1 MNTTYDAEMMI
12 WITDLKGVR
21 LPFRAAALVYK
32 FLVRAICETNLQWT
46 SLCPL
51 YPRRSMEIS
60 SDKKVATTDL
70 GDCYATWCVSGPLND
85 ILPSYFQIKIHQIG
99 FNNAYCGLGVVSNK
113 IMSNPPSGAA
123 LWISESRGLMFCN
136 PGTGKVSW
144 DAVVFSRKEYRAWK
158 DQFKPG
164 DLVTF
169 LFMPTE
175 CILAMHCK
183 RWGRGGVR
191 VSSLGPIPKSRRKS
205 NHTPGSDDIFH
216 VMFGAAMKDDSVS
229 LIGEKVALPKPLK
242 EFLSRNIGKSE

>member
-1 MNTTYDAEMMI
+1 MYVSISNYKNTTLVSLTHHAKR
-12 WITDLKGVR
+12 ITRTLTCSNTGN
-21 LPFRAAALVYK
+21 
-32 FLVRAICETNLQWT
+32 C
-46 SLCPL
+46 
-51 YPRRSMEIS
+51 
-60 SDKKVATTDL
+60 
-70 GDCYATWCVSGPLND
+70 GPG
-85 ILPSYFQIKIHQIG
+85 KI
-99 FNNAYCGLGVVSNK
+99 
-113 IMSNPPSGAA
+113 
-123 LWISESRGLMFCN
+123 
-136 PGTGKVSW
+136 SW
-144 DAVVFSRKEYRAWK
+144 DALVFSKKEYRAWK

-205 NHTPGSDDIFH
+205 DHTPGSDDIFH
-216 VMFGAAMKDDSVS
+216 VMFGAAMKNDSVS